1 VWVHWCSSDPSTGRD
16 SFTGR
21 RWSFLT
27 WWRALTDGG
36 AAAHKEDGSV
46 VWCSKKGGCRVV
58 FIGRGYRRVAQG
70 SSNRFQLT
78 RTLTR
83 MRFDQIRERDKTQF
97 MTIPIRLRR
106 NPLTLRL
113 KHGSTDR
120 QALWDTVGAGN
131 DAVVVGSWRTAAAGP
146 GATQPGITD

>member
-1 VWVHWCSSDPSTGRD
+1 MTRWLGLMTASLSVGSLVLLRSKHGAGQLHGTPVVLLDLVASID
-16 SFTGR
+16 R
-21 RWSFLT
+21 RRS
-27 WWRALTDGG
+27 GG
-36 AAAHKEDGSV
+36 SRRGWHV

-58 FIGRGYRRVAQG
+58 FIGRGYRCVAQG

-83 MRFDQIRERDKTQF
+83 MRFDRIRERDKTQF
-97 MTIPIRLRR
+97 MTIPIRLQR

-120 QALWDTVGAGN
+120 RAPGDMVGCGE
-131 DAVVVGSWRTAAAGP
+131 
-146 GATQPGITD
+146 